1 MKKKRYK
8 RVMKNW
14 RKKSKNNINRKLL
27 TIGGLVGTTALATLA
42 IKKKKDNRCFKREE
56 QENLPLHQHQSY
68 GDRHVYFIGGG
79 LASLAGA
86 AYLIRDCHFKGENIH
101 IIEGL
106 PVLGGSNDGAGSKSE
121 GFVCRGGRMLNEETY
136 ENFWELFSSIP
147 SLDMPGKTVTE
158 EILNFDHHHPTHAQA
173 RLVDKDGKILDVKS
187 MGFNQDDRMALA
199 KLMMTPE
206 EKLDDQTIEDWFA
219 HTPHFFETN
228 FWYMWETT
236 FAFRTQS
243 SAQELRRYMHQ
254 MIYEFTQIEHLVG
267 VNRTRY
273 NQQTS
278 IMMPLIDY
286 LQKQG
291 CQIVLNRRVTD
302 WNFKDTP
309 MQDEI
314 TVTGL
319 EMENVETG
327 EHEHV
332 DVDDDTAVF
341 FTNGSITDS
350 ATLGDFNTPAPE
362 NMDYGAA
369 SSLWKKATE
378 HFYNL
383 GNPDKFFADRNAS
396 EWVSYTVTTKNHLL
410 INEIT
415 RITTQVP
422 GNALNSFI
430 STEPI
435 TPLGQKDVNTSI
447 VVHHQPHFTTQK
459 PNESV
464 IWGYFLYP
472 RRRGEF
478 VDKQYIKMTGKEM
491 LEELIGQLSKVD
503 PGPVNIMEKKQAI
516 LDSVI
521 NCIPVYMP
529 YASALF
535 NNRAKSDRPEIIP
548 EHSTN
553 LAFTGEFVEQ
563 PYQMI
568 FTEESAVRSGEI
580 AAYYFAGVSMDK
592 LVKTP
597 RYDKDPKTLLKAA
610 RKMFE

>member
-1 MKKKRYK
+1 MRKKKAI
-8 RVMKNW
+8 M
-14 RKKSKNNINRKLL
+14 
-27 TIGGLVGTTALATLA
+27 IGA
-42 IKKKKDNRCFKREE
+42 
-56 QENLPLHQHQSY
+56 
-68 GDRHVYFIGGG
+68 G
-79 LASLAGA
+79 LANMAGA
-86 AYLIRDCHFKGENIH
+86 VYLIQ
-101 IIEGL
+101 EGNWDGKDITFYAL
-106 PVLGGSNDGAGSKSE
+106 DTHGANDGSTASE
-121 GFVCRGGRMLNEETY
+121 AAEEYWNKNHPMENTKGFIARGGRMLNYRTY
-136 ENFWELFSSIP
+136 VDLMDLLDRIP
-147 SLDMPGKTVTE
+147 SVTE
-158 EILNFDHHHPTHAQA
+158 LGMTAAEDTRDFDSKHRTYDKA
-173 RLVDKDGKILDVKS
+173 RLLQGGKGIVDGHKLGLNNLDRILLSRLVMMPD
-187 MGFNQDDRMALA
+187 NQ
-199 KLMMTPE
+199 E
-206 EKLDDQTIEDWFA
+206 EKLDNVTIAEYFEDS
-219 HTPHFFETN
+219 PHIFQTN

-273 NQQTS
+273 NQYES
-278 IMMPLIDY
+278 IMLPLIKY
-286 LQKQG
+286 LEGQG
-291 CQIVLNRRVTD
+291 CNFVMNRRVTD
-302 WNFKDTP
+302 FEFKDTP

-319 EMENVETG
+319 EMENIEQGTV
-327 EHEHV
+327 EHV
-332 DVDDDTAVF
+332 AVDDETVVF

-369 SSLWKKATE
+369 SSLWKKACE
-378 HFYNL
+378 RFYNL
-383 GNPDKFFADRNAS
+383 GNPDKFFNDRDAS
-396 EWVSYTVTTKNHLL
+396 EWVSFTLTTKNHILL
-410 INEIT
+410 NEIT

-435 TPLGQKDVNTSI
+435 TPLGHKDVNMSI

-459 PNESV
+459 ANESV

-491 LEELIGQLSKVD
+491 LQELIGQLSKVD
-503 PGPVNIMEKKQAI
+503 PGPHNIMDLEDEI
-516 LDSVI
+516 MDSVI

-535 NNRAKSDRPEIIP
+535 NNRAKSDRPEVIP
-548 EHSTN
+548 KHSTN

-563 PYQMI
+563 PYQMV
-568 FTEESAVRSGEI
+568 FTEQSAVRSGEV
-580 AAYYFAGVSMDK
+580 AAFHFAGVSETK
-592 LVKTP
+592 LVKNP
-597 RYDKDPKTLLKAA
+597 RFDKDPRVLLRATK
-610 RKMFE
+610 RMFE

>member
-1 MKKKRYK
+1 
-8 RVMKNW
+8 
-14 RKKSKNNINRKLL
+14 
-27 TIGGLVGTTALATLA
+27 
-42 IKKKKDNRCFKREE
+42 
-56 QENLPLHQHQSY
+56 
-68 GDRHVYFIGGG
+68 
-79 LASLAGA
+79 
-86 AYLIRDCHFKGENIH
+86 
-101 IIEGL
+101 
-106 PVLGGSNDGAGSKSE
+106 
-121 GFVCRGGRMLNEETY
+121 
-136 ENFWELFSSIP
+136 
-147 SLDMPGKTVTE
+147 
-158 EILNFDHHHPTHAQA
+158 
-173 RLVDKDGKILDVKS
+173 
-187 MGFNQDDRMALA
+187 
-199 KLMMTPE
+199 
-206 EKLDDQTIEDWFA
+206 
-219 HTPHFFETN
+219 
-228 FWYMWETT
+228 
-236 FAFRTQS
+236 
-243 SAQELRRYMHQ
+243 
-254 MIYEFTQIEHLVG
+254 
-267 VNRTRY
+267 
-273 NQQTS
+273 
-278 IMMPLIDY
+278 MMPLIDY

-291 CQIVLNRRVTD
+291 CKIVLNRRVTD
-302 WNFKDTP
+302 WDFKDTP

-459 PNESV
+459 PNETV

-610 RKMFE
+610 RKMFK